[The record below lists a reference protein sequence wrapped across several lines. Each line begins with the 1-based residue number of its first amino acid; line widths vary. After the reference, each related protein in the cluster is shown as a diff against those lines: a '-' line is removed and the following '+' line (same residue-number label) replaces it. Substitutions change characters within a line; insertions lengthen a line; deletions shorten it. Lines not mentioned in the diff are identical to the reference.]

1 MLAVFRIK
9 DCLEAARQR
18 QLNQALAVW
27 RDKCFVRPIVIGKTC
42 FWYVAQETESGY
54 SLRCPIMV
62 EETRSVCV

>member
-9 DCLEAARQR
+9 DCLEAVMQR

-42 FWYVAQETESGY
+42 FGMLHKRQRVG
-54 SLRCPIMV
+54 
-62 EETRSVCV
+62 TR